1 MHYEAPLLHFVL
13 NLLALFMGER
23 SEKLQDACLLYTL
36 RGSVASTKAL
46 EKYGAGLCKAVTQ
59 QSKHDTAI
67 RSVPSA
73 RSTVGREEG
82 EGNITNVDV

>member
-1 MHYEAPLLHFVL
+1 ML
-13 NLLALFMGER
+13 NLLALFMGGR

-36 RGSVASTKAL
+36 RGSAGSTKAL
-46 EKYGAGLCKAVTQ
+46 VKYGAGLCKAVTQ

-73 RSTVGREEG
+73 RSTGAEQEG
-82 EGNITNVDV
+82 GGDITMLMYEFRSPGVQ